1 MRPIFAIPEKYFD
14 YKIFL
19 LISLVIGLSHFDL
32 NLVDDHAWRQSLTL
46 SISKNLLEYPNP
58 LYPRTVFCCKGE
70 YIIGSEFPFYNMV
83 LALLYK
89 IFGFQHWYGR
99 VVNLIVTTMGV
110 YYFYRNIE
118 RLFNSRLASFAAIFL
133 LSSIYMVFA
142 RKSMPDTFSI
152 SLVLMAVWYFLS
164 YMDKGKT
171 RFLIFAA
178 LLLGLGGLSKFP
190 AYCSLAFL
198 VFPFFSED
206 RPKMVMLKIGVGVF
220 LVSIIVSVW
229 YLFWMPHLVETYGN
243 QLVWPTGVWEGLVQI
258 FNDSERGWFRLEVNA
273 FSNRLPFFIGIMGL
287 GIAAY
292 KKDRQLLYTFLVFT
306 LMYIAFISKAGAVFT
321 DHNYYVVPYL
331 PMLSLL
337 AGYGLYHCIPNRF
350 LAYVLVTIFYY
361 FGVKSNQEYLKPLD
375 YMKDYPRLTEIV
387 NRFTKK
393 EDKVLINLGQFNP
406 VGLYFADRFGWSENN
421 DVLAKTEWMP
431 DFKKYGLKIII
442 VDKDKYPTPDLPY
455 TKLYE
460 DSKFVIFQ
468 P

>member
-99 VVNLIVTTMGV
+99 VVNLFVTTMGV

-198 VFPFFSED
+198 VFPFFQ
-206 RPKMVMLKIGVGVF
+206 KIDQRW
-220 LVSIIVSVW
+220 L
-229 YLFWMPHLVETYGN
+229 
-243 QLVWPTGVWEGLVQI
+243 
-258 FNDSERGWFRLEVNA
+258 
-273 FSNRLPFFIGIMGL
+273 
-287 GIAAY
+287 
-292 KKDRQLLYTFLVFT
+292 
-306 LMYIAFISKAGAVFT
+306 
-321 DHNYYVVPYL
+321 
-331 PMLSLL
+331 
-337 AGYGLYHCIPNRF
+337 C
-350 LAYVLVTIFYY
+350 
-361 FGVKSNQEYLKPLD
+361 
-375 YMKDYPRLTEIV
+375 
-387 NRFTKK
+387 
-393 EDKVLINLGQFNP
+393 
-406 VGLYFADRFGWSENN
+406 
-421 DVLAKTEWMP
+421 
-431 DFKKYGLKIII
+431 
-442 VDKDKYPTPDLPY
+442 
-455 TKLYE
+455 
-460 DSKFVIFQ
+460 
-468 P
+468 